1 MLVLA
6 KSLKGRD
13 FYYSPRSAHRVSK
26 RSANTIAGILN
37 EKVNVVDNFEWTTHE
52 VGCLSEAYAWAEIQ
66 AFVIRKGIVSEKRGR
81 V

>member
-26 RSANTIAGILN
+26 RSANIIADILN
-37 EKVNVVDNFEWTTHE
+37 EKVNVVDNFEWVVHE
-52 VGCLSEAYAWAEIQ
+52 VGYLSEAYAWAEGQ
-66 AFVIRKGIVSEKRGR
+66 SFVIRKGIVSEKRG
-81 V
+81 

>member
-26 RSANTIAGILN
+26 RSAKTIAGILN
-37 EKVNVVDNFEWTTHE
+37 ENLNVVDNFEWTTHE
-52 VGCLSEAYAWAEIQ
+52 VGNLSEAYAWAESQ
-66 AFVIRKGIVSEKRGR
+66 SFVIRKGIVTERR
-81 V
+81 R

>member
-26 RSANTIAGILN
+26 RSAKTIAGILN
-37 EKVNVVDNFEWTTHE
+37 ENVNVVDNFEWTTHE
-52 VGCLSEAYAWAEIQ
+52 VGCLSEAYAWSESQ
-66 AFVIRKGIVSEKRGR
+66 SFVIRKGIVTERRG
-81 V
+81 

>member
-13 FYYSPRSAHRVSK
+13 FFYSPRSAHRVSK
-26 RSANTIAGILN
+26 RSAKTIAGILN

-52 VGCLSEAYAWAEIQ
+52 VGYLSEAYAWAESQ
-66 AFVIRKGIVSEKRGR
+66 SFVIRKGIVSEKRG
-81 V
+81 

>member
-26 RSANTIAGILN
+26 RSAKTIAGILN

-52 VGCLSEAYAWAEIQ
+52 VGFLSEAYAWAESQ
-66 AFVIRKGIVSEKRGR
+66 SFVIRKGIVTERRG
-81 V
+81 

>member
-26 RSANTIAGILN
+26 RSANAIANILN
-37 EKVNVVDNFEWTTHE
+37 EKVNVIDNFEWTTHE
-52 VGCLSEAYAWAEIQ
+52 VGYLSEAYAWGESQ
-66 AFVIRKGIVSEKRGR
+66 SFVIRKGIVSEKRG
-81 V
+81 

>member
-52 VGCLSEAYAWAEIQ
+52 VGYLSEAYAWAENQ
-66 AFVIRKGIVSEKRGR
+66 SFVIRKGIVTERRG
-81 V
+81 

>member
-13 FYYSPRSAHRVSK
+13 FFYSPRSAHRVSK
-26 RSANTIAGILN
+26 RSAKTIAGILN

-52 VGCLSEAYAWAEIQ
+52 VGHLSEAYAWAESQ
-66 AFVIRKGIVSEKRGR
+66 SFVIRKGIVSEKRG
-81 V
+81 